1 MKIVCSDD
9 KCFFTCSSNA
19 LAPKHT
25 TKIRRPNDSRH
36 ALPCGGN
43 TNILFYPQKIEKSVR
58 EAAASICCWN
68 SFSFLFSLLLYSC
81 QSSCEKWMRLF
92 CQLYSFFILY
102 KKRMWMY
109 SDSCWELYLIRDGQS
124 TSLEKFQSSIFEKK
138 FG

>member
-1 MKIVCSDD
+1 MKSVCSDD

-43 TNILFYPQKIEKSVR
+43 TNILFCPQKIEKSVR
-58 EAAASICCWN
+58 EAAASICCWK
-68 SFSFLFSLLLYSC
+68 SFSFVFFPPPLLMSV
-81 QSSCEKWMRLF
+81 
-92 CQLYSFFILY
+92 QLWKVNETVLSTVFFFILY

-124 TSLEKFQSSIFEKK
+124 TSLKRFQSSIFEKK
-138 FG
+138 IG